1 MTHPWSSSVKEF
13 EQTTMPKL
21 LKIGKNI
28 GDSAASGNETAKKII
43 EYYIMIKRSFDPMT
57 HFLLTKEIKA
67 WETETK

>member
-1 MTHPWSSSVKEF
+1 
-13 EQTTMPKL
+13 MPKL